1 MKSKTLLVALLSM
14 SLCLIAQATVTLI
27 TAKSI
32 DKKFTQFIND
42 LSMTDAEIAI
52 ALEGK

>member
-14 SLCLIAQATVTLI
+14 SLCLIAQTTATLI